1 MTRKKFIKQL
11 GRYGITRNT
20 ANGMAEIARQQ
31 GATYEQAW
39 AHFLVLIDELK
50 RRVKDAITHAILY
63 GEGTAEVPGP
73 CAYFPFY
80 NPTLD
85 FEIKPLSDPPPWR
98 YLYAIDTAL
107 VEPEPVILFPK
118 INPQIN
124 PHLDGYSAKVHIVDE
139 MASQGGGGHE

>member
-1 MTRKKFIKQL
+1 MTRKKFIKRL

-20 ANGMAEIARQQ
+20 ANKMAEIARRH
-31 GATYEQAW
+31 GETYEHAW

-50 RRVKDAITHAILY
+50 RRVKDAITNAILY
-63 GEGTAEVPGP
+63 GEGTADVPGP
-73 CAYFPFY
+73 GAYFPFY
-80 NPTLD
+80 DPTLD
-85 FEIKPLSDPPPWR
+85 FEIKPLSDPPPWK

-107 VEPEPVILFPK
+107 IEPEPVILWPK
-118 INPQIN
+118 IN